1 MVTHMNPYP
10 PDPFGESDADIKVFD
25 PSRPRFRGVP
35 LVQFT
40 ATGVNVLRGALPGY
54 VSLDQIIDAGAN
66 IDAIP
71 GEVFGVLANTLGDL
85 VLAEEGCDFG
95 YDVRFEREIVIDF
108 YLPITSFP
116 KDIQAALAD
125 IGLELARAHTRS
137 WRVPSTLAG
146 RSSTSSPNRPPASPA
161 MTPPTSAANPRN
173 DGAPD
178 GLTDQ
183 RGNDDEFLSPHS
195 VG

>member
-10 PDPFGESDADIKVFD
+10 PDPFGESGADIKVFD
-25 PSRPRFRGVP
+25 SARPRFRGVP

-40 ATGVNVLRGALPGY
+40 ATGVNVLRGVLPGY

-95 YDVRFEREIVIDF
+95 YDVRFEREIAIDF
-108 YLPITSFP
+108 YLPVTSCP
-116 KDIQAALAD
+116 KDIRAALAD
-125 IGLELARAHTRS
+125 IGLELARAQTELARTFDAGWEIFHVESEQTTRI
-137 WRVPSTLAG
+137 ACY
-146 RSSTSSPNRPPASPA
+146 NPAYVC
-161 MTPPTSAANPRN
+161 TEPRN

-178 GLTDQ
+178 GLTD
-183 RGNDDEFLSPHS
+183 RRENDDEFPVASLR
-195 VG
+195 